1 MNFEGFPLYA
11 VCVVVGFLVTVF
23 TIGGLYSSGN
33 SLSSLSK
40 RLNALEV
47 AVFTDPV
54 VNVVVEDFEM
64 SDGRLVSQT
73 LETAT
78 EGSAGFDI
86 VALIKDPI
94 VLQPGETFKLN
105 TYIKIGPEETNLA
118 TLIIPR
124 SGAGSNGLVLANTV
138 GLIDSDY
145 RGYLY
150 VNLLNRS
157 NKPYTINPLDKVCQI
172 LFTYVVKPRF
182 FYVNEL
188 EETERGDG
196 GFGSTG
202 K

>member
-11 VCVVVGFLVTVF
+11 ICVVVGFLVTVF
-23 TIGGLYSSGN
+23 TIGGLYKSGN
-33 SLSSLSK
+33 SLTSLVR
-40 RLNALEV
+40 RLNALEG
-47 AVFTDPV
+47 AVFTDPI

-64 SDGRLVSQT
+64 YDGRLVSQT
-73 LETAT
+73 LEAAT

-86 VALIKDPI
+86 IALIKDPI

-124 SGAGSNGLVLANTV
+124 SGAGSEGMVLANTV

-157 NKPYTINPLDKVCQI
+157 NRPYTINPLDKVCQM
-172 LFTYVVKPRF
+172 LFTYVAKPRF
-182 FYVNEL
+182 FYVGEL

-202 K
+202 N

>member
-11 VCVVVGFLVTVF
+11 ICVVVGFLVTVF
-23 TIGGLYSSGN
+23 TIGGLYSLGN

-40 RLNALEV
+40 RLIALEV

-86 VALIKDPI
+86 IALIKDPI

-118 TLIIPR
+118 TIFIPR